1 LLEYYIK
8 KKDLQTL
15 KVIYFI
21 GLLDYKNVIK
31 DNYIFACIFS
41 LNQISKDCNLSTK
54 EIIQILKKMAEKSIK
69 IDDVENGIVKYIPI
83 VSYMSVSSIKDEIR
97 VYIHYDIY
105 SKFQELTERYTF
117 LLLGLM
123 LQTKYK
129 YTLKIISFLQTIEYS
144 TILSLDDIN
153 RILDTKYKRFSSIE
167 KILEKVREEIELY
180 STISFLFEV
189 NYIEES
195 KPRKN
200 KKAVSITFVIKK
212 NKPKKSK
219 DNTPKIQEFLS
230 TLKKMKKNKENREL
244 SISEKIIINFNKYAD
259 YLGF

>member
-105 SKFQELTERYTF
+105 NRLKDLIEKYSFPILA
-117 LLLGLM
+117 LM

-129 YTLKIISFLQTIEYS
+129 YTLKVISLLQKIEYS
-144 TILSLDDIN
+144 TILSIDEVN
-153 RILDTKYKRFSSIE
+153 KILDTTYKRFSSIE
-167 KILEKVREEIELY
+167 KILERVREELELY
-180 STISFLFEV
+180 SNISFLFEV
-189 NYIEES
+189 NYILES
-195 KPRKN
+195 KPRKT

-212 NKPKKSK
+212 NKPKKSI
-219 DNTPKIQEFLS
+219 DNSPEIQEFLS
-230 TLKKMKKNKENREL
+230 SLKKMKKRKENREL
-244 SISEKIIINFNKYAD
+244 SISEKIILNFNKYAD